1 MKIFFW
7 LMFAVNVSAF
17 LGILGYS
24 IISTDNHFWISP
36 YYFLL
41 PAAITFLLGFFA
53 PLAYSSKKV
62 VMGLCLGIAV
72 CTALLD
78 SFNIV
83 VEQEAW
89 YKRGMP
95 ERGEWR

>member
-1 MKIFFW
+1 
-7 LMFAVNVSAF
+7 MFAAAVSVF
-17 LGILGYS
+17 LGLTGFAMV
-24 IISTDNHFWISP
+24 STVNHFWISP

-41 PAAITFLLGFFA
+41 PAVFTFALGFFV
-53 PLAYSSKKV
+53 PLPPSSKKV
-62 VMGLCLGIAV
+62 VMGLCLGIVV

-78 SFNIV
+78 SFNIL
-83 VEQEAW
+83 VEQEVW